1 MGAAMKSGVWVR
13 LLGAGLIYLG
23 LASLA
28 ISLINFISHPYYGT
42 QMGPVLANLALTI
55 VVNLALAWAGA
66 AIVSRRPS
74 RRHIVAAIVVLVL
87 AETLYSLGSWHRAIY
102 LFFYAPEIVGI
113 QVFRLLLL
121 LTALVYLVVTW
132 RRPEFQPQVAVPPT
146 EPGATPHRVVAANIA
161 DGPNWHADLL
171 ASLRQTGMQETPRRR
186 VWPWILALFA
196 ATLFAALL
204 SNLLTAVIGDIEPR
218 AQQLIWLIFG
228 LIYLPLI
235 GAPLA
240 LIRRRTSQVRQ
251 RSAEMALQKSAAK
264 RPIFYLRTF
273 ALDDQVGRP
282 SILELLSNIQPA
294 NPEQAMIRVARRC
307 GPVLAIGRPG
317 ERLPAL
323 GAARFYVS
331 DDLWQEKV
339 ADVATVAQL
348 VVWASGTTQGLEWEI
363 THLVRSLPP
372 EKLILWPHP
381 QLLDLDANE
390 REAQWRGFVDGLGTL
405 FPKPLPKPLGKVQF
419 FAFDKDFTPIPF
431 SAWRLTAQGRL
442 MASLRALLRGK
453 DIPPYDTVH
462 TARARLLRRLIFG
475 TIGVL
480 VAIPALGFA
489 YLFANYV
496 RPQPPEPLAWNLLG
510 SDLFADEAYVTPF
523 SVDQILANF
532 QNTIGQ
538 LDGKWFGSNWED
550 QKPGEFP
557 PLKRAAQNYARPY
570 ELAHA
575 DAQIEPVFYGRGPYL
590 EFDVHSAA
598 DAQTLAQKLQPLRDA
613 LNVTARDWQGVA
625 AETKGYFYPDRMSA
639 IIAARQQIL
648 DAEAGFLTFMADHPN
663 AWSAARAADGST
675 NLSFT
680 QDTLPLAQGFVARRR
695 GGAAALV
702 TALKSPY

>member
-1 MGAAMKSGVWVR
+1 MKSGVWVR

-28 ISLINFISHPYYGT
+28 ISLIDFVSHPYYGT
-42 QMGPVLANLALTI
+42 QMGSVLANLALTV

-74 RRHIVAAIVVLVL
+74 RRHIVAAIVVLVM
-87 AETLYSLGSWHRAIY
+87 AETLYHLGNWHRAIY
-102 LFFYAPEIVGI
+102 LFFYAPEIVGV

-121 LTALVYLVVTW
+121 SLALIYLVVTW
-132 RRPEFQPQVAVPPT
+132 RRPEFQPQIAVPPT
-146 EPGATPHRVVAANIA
+146 APGTMPHRVVAAKIT

-171 ASLRQTGMQETPRRR
+171 ASLRQTGMQETPPRR
-186 VWPWILALFA
+186 VWPWILALFV
-196 ATLFAALL
+196 ATLLAALL
-204 SNLLTAVIGDIEPR
+204 ANLLGAVIGNIEPR

-251 RSAEMALQKSAAK
+251 RSAEMALQKSGAK
-264 RPIFYLRTF
+264 RPIFYLRSF

-282 SILELLSNIQPA
+282 SILELMSNIQPA

-419 FAFDKDFTPIPF
+419 FAFGKDFTPIPF
-431 SAWRLTAQGRL
+431 SDWRPTAKGRL
-442 MASLRALLRGK
+442 MASLRGLLRAK
-453 DIPPYDTVH
+453 DIVPYDKVH

-475 TIGVL
+475 AIGIV
-480 VAIPALGFA
+480 VAIPALGFT
-489 YLFANYV
+489 YLFVDYV

-510 SDLFADEAYVTPF
+510 SDLFADEANVTPF
-523 SVDQILANF
+523 STDQILANF
-532 QNTIGQ
+532 QNTIAQ

-557 PLKRAAQNYARPY
+557 PLKRVAQNYARPY
-570 ELAHA
+570 ELAHV
-575 DAQIEPVFYGRGPYL
+575 DARIEPAFYGRGPYL
-590 EFDVHSAA
+590 EFDVHSPAE
-598 DAQTLAQKLQPLRDA
+598 AQALAQKLQPIRDA
-613 LNVTARDWQGVA
+613 LNVTWQDWRGISMK
-625 AETKGYFYPDRMSA
+625 TRGYFYPNRICG
-639 IIAARQQIL
+639 IIPARQEIVE
-648 DAEAGFLTFMADHPN
+648 AEAGFLTFMANHPT
-663 AWSAARAADGST
+663 AWSAARAADGTT
-675 NLSFT
+675 NLSFS
-680 QDTLPLAQGFVARRR
+680 QDTLPIAQAFVARRR
-695 GGAAALV
+695 HGAAALAM
-702 TALKSPY
+702 ALKPPY